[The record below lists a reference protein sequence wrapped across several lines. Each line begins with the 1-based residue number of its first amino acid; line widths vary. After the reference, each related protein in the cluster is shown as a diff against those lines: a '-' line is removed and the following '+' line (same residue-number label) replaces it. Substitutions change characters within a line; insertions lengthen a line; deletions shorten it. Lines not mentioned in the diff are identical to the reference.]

1 MGDKYNIK
9 QPIKHIIKE
18 IELKAI
24 NIESIHI
31 PKKIEYNKEY
41 EDIKGIIK
49 KYVENKLKS

>member
-31 PKKIEYNKEY
+31 PKKIEY

>member
-18 IELKAI
+18 IELKDI
-24 NIESIHI
+24 NICPINI
-31 PKKIEYNKEY
+31 TKKIEYNKEY

>member
-9 QPIKHIIKE
+9 QPIKQPIKE

-24 NIESIHI
+24 NICSINR
-31 PKKIEYNKEY
+31 PKKIEY

>member
-18 IELKAI
+18 IELKDI
-24 NIESIHI
+24 NICSINT
-31 PKKIEYNKEY
+31 PKKIEYNKEC

>member
-24 NIESIHI
+24 NICSINI

>member
-1 MGDKYNIK
+1 MGDKYNIE
-9 QPIKHIIKE
+9 QPIKE
-18 IELKAI
+18 IELKDI
-24 NIESIHI
+24 NIWPIYT